1 MISSELGLVER
12 LPAEAPFDD
21 WLLELSLA
29 EPSRLSPSRVR
40 WAERGSLRGFFRGL
54 LFDREALAHPND
66 LHRLDCSDSDL
77 VLQAYERGGEGALS
91 RLRGSFVVAIIDRAR
106 DMAIVARD
114 PLGTHPLF
122 YAEANSSVFFA
133 ASPQTLVDQPS
144 VSRALNRAAL
154 ADHLCYRWADRGETF
169 FAAVRRVPPGWRAT
183 LSGGRLHLERYWD
196 PTPKEWPIQ
205 WLTAEETDCF
215 GEVLDRAV
223 DRCLRNGPT
232 GIFLSGGLDSISVAA
247 VASDR
252 AQRIGQKLPVA
263 LSLGFPDPGCDERLR
278 QAAVARG
285 LGLRQHLLDFYE
297 ALGSRPPLEQS
308 LEVNRGL
315 AAPLLNSWWPA
326 YLVLAKR
333 GRLDGVETILTG
345 HGGDEWLTVTPLLS
359 ADLIRRGAFAELAR
373 FFGTLWRSYPPSL
386 TLARNVLWKCGL
398 RPLAGLALHRLMPE
412 AHKASRLKR
421 VLAGDPIWVA
431 PDRQLRAEQRHRA
444 EGALAPP
451 DPPAGFYLRD
461 GPTAIDNTLAS
472 WDQEERY
479 EMGKQSGVR
488 FLHPLSDPDLVEMLY
503 RTPPRVLNDGGR
515 SKGLIRQ
522 ALARRFP
529 GLGLERQRKVV
540 STPFFQS
547 LLLREASTLAD
558 AAGDFPALS
567 ALGIVD
573 GRRMRTEVVERFKQ
587 GGKESNRVWEAIN
600 LEMWVQAQGR
610 QQHG

>member
-1 MISSELGLVER
+1 MISTQRSFAER
-12 LPAEAPFDD
+12 FPAEAPVDD
-21 WLLELSLA
+21 WVLALSLA
-29 EPSRLSPSRVR
+29 EPSRVTPSRVG
-40 WAERGSLRGFFRGL
+40 WVERGSLRGFFHGL
-54 LFDREALAHPND
+54 LFDREALAYGND
-66 LHRLDCSDSDL
+66 LHRPDCSDSEL
-77 VLQAYERGGEGALS
+77 VLQAYERGGEAAIS
-91 RLRGSFVVAIIDRAR
+91 RLRGSFVVAIIDHKRGI
-106 DMAIVARD
+106 AIVARD
-114 PLGTHPLF
+114 PLGSHPLF
-122 YAEANSSVFFA
+122 YAEANSHILFA
-133 ASPQTLVDQPS
+133 ASPQLLLDQPG
-144 VSRALNRAAL
+144 VSRAFNRPAL

-196 PTPKEWPIQ
+196 PTPQERPIQ
-205 WLTAEETDCF
+205 WLTAEESDRF
-215 GEVLDRAV
+215 NEVLDRAV

-252 AQRIGQKLPVA
+252 AHRIGQKLPVA
-263 LSLGFPDPGCDERLR
+263 LSLGFPDPECDERLR

-297 ALGSRPPLEQS
+297 ALGPRPPLEQS
-308 LEVNRGL
+308 LELSGGL

-326 YLVLAKR
+326 YLVLARR
-333 GRLDGVETILTG
+333 GRLDGVQTILTG

-359 ADLIRRGAFAELAR
+359 ADLIRRGAFVELAR

-421 VLAGDPIWVA
+421 VLAVDPIWVA

-479 EMGKQSGVR
+479 EMGKRSGVC

-515 SKGLIRQ
+515 SKGLIRE

-529 GLGLERQRKVV
+529 ALGLERQRKVL

-547 LLLREASTLAD
+547 LLQREAATLAD
-558 AAGDFPALS
+558 AVGDFPALS

-573 GRRMRTEVVERFKQ
+573 GRRMRAEVVEGFQQ
-587 GGKESNRVWEAIN
+587 GRRQSNRIWEAIK
-600 LEMWVQAQGR
+600 LETWVQSHRR